1 MACGREHRPESQL
14 GISQRIAERPSRFPP
29 RNVRTIEKCQLVL
42 LVPFTGAE
50 EQASGEAAPM
60 VSTGH
65 PQETVKVVPTVNVG
79 HSDFVKEV
87 VFSPDGRWLASLAS
101 DETVKLWE
109 VATGRQAYWC
119 DRPRASRIFLI
130 CGSHAQSLGCGR
142 AAAFGMSPQA
152 A

>member
-1 MACGREHRPESQL
+1 MELCDHRRWRFCVVAPVCLNLL
-14 GISQRIAERPSRFPP
+14 GI
-29 RNVRTIEKCQLVL
+29 VL

-109 VATGRQAYWC
+109 VATGRLLRTIAPGIPYIS
-119 DRPRASRIFLI
+119 DLRITRSKS
-130 CGSHAQSLGCGR
+130 GMWQ

>member
-1 MACGREHRPESQL
+1 M
-14 GISQRIAERPSRFPP
+14 
-29 RNVRTIEKCQLVL
+29 
-42 LVPFTGAE
+42 
-50 EQASGEAAPM
+50 
-60 VSTGH
+60 
-65 PQETVKVVPTVNVG
+65 VPTVNVG

-109 VATGRQAYWC
+109 VATGRLLRTIAPGIPYIS
-119 DRPRASRIFLI
+119 DLRITRSKS
-130 CGSHAQSLGCGR
+130 GMWQ

>member
-1 MACGREHRPESQL
+1 MELCDHRRWRFCVVAPVCLNLL
-14 GISQRIAERPSRFPP
+14 GI
-29 RNVRTIEKCQLVL
+29 VL

-65 PQETVKVVPTVNVG
+65 PQET

-109 VATGRQAYWC
+109 VATGRLLRTIAPGIPYISDLRITRSKSGMWQA
-119 DRPRASRIFLI
+119 AV
-130 CGSHAQSLGCGR
+130 
-142 AAAFGMSPQA
+142 FGMSPQA

>member
-1 MACGREHRPESQL
+1 M
-14 GISQRIAERPSRFPP
+14 P
-29 RNVRTIEKCQLVL
+29 RSKR
-42 LVPFTGAE
+42 
-50 EQASGEAAPM
+50 AAKRR
-60 VSTGH
+60 

-109 VATGRQAYWC
+109 VATGRLLRTIAPGIPYIS
-119 DRPRASRIFLI
+119 DLRITRSKS
-130 CGSHAQSLGCGR
+130 GMWQ